1 MIATIIIAIFAPTNI
16 FDAMKKI
23 FTILLAAVFVSL
35 ALDASAQQVVKQRIG
50 TYKESGNVVVSEA
63 TTTLV
68 VDLTIECEEFE
79 AGVYA
84 RYAQKYFG
92 KRASLV
98 SRLSYNIVGGDVAVL
113 DAPCYYAAPANTA
126 TESLVTAGDEVSV
139 DRLAEGEIAQESA
152 AKQAAERI
160 FELRTA
166 REDIILGEYGDGVY
180 GAGLEAAL
188 KEIERLENEYLKL
201 FYGTRTITTTTHRI
215 YMPVSAETPNAVI
228 ARFNSEEGLL
238 AKDNVAGDI
247 IMVSITPSDMIY
259 PASNIKG
266 TVAYR
271 YANNATVVVSH
282 AQEKL
287 ATRVLPIFEFG
298 ETVYFTMPK

>member
-1 MIATIIIAIFAPTNI
+1 
-16 FDAMKKI
+16 MKKI

-68 VDLTIECEEFE
+68 VDLTVECEEFE

-98 SRLSYNIVGGDVAVL
+98 SRMSYALVGGDVAVL
-113 DAPCYYAAPANTA
+113 DAPSYYAAPANIV
-126 TESLVTAGDEVSV
+126 TESVVTAGDKVMV
-139 DRLAEGEIAQESA
+139 DRLAADELTQEEA
-152 AKQAAERI
+152 AKRAAERI
-160 FELRTA
+160 FELRAA
-166 REDIILGEYGDGVY
+166 RQDILLGEYGDGVY

-188 KEIERLENEYLKL
+188 REIERLENEYLKL
-201 FYGTRTITTTTHRI
+201 FYGIRTVTTTSHR
-215 YMPVSAETPNAVI
+215 YTMPVSADMPNNVI

-247 IMVSITPSDMIY
+247 VMVSVTPSEMSY
-259 PASNIKG
+259 PASNPKG

-271 YANNATVVVSH
+271 YANNANVVVSF
-282 AQEKL
+282 AQEVL
-287 ATRVLPIFEFG
+287 ARRVLPIFEFG
-298 ETVYFTMPK
+298 ETVYFVMPK

>member
-1 MIATIIIAIFAPTNI
+1 
-16 FDAMKKI
+16 MKKI

-35 ALDASAQQVVKQRIG
+35 ACDASAQQVVKQRIG

-68 VDLTIECEEFE
+68 VDLTVECEECE

-98 SRLSYNIVGGDVAVL
+98 SRMSEALVGGDVAGL
-113 DAPCYYAAPANTA
+113 DAPSYYAAPANIV
-126 TESLVTAGDEVSV
+126 TESVVTAGDKVVV
-139 DRLAEGEIAQESA
+139 DRLAADELTQEEA
-152 AKQAAERI
+152 AKRAAERI
-160 FELRTA
+160 FELRAA
-166 REDIILGEYGDGVY
+166 RQDILLGEYGDGVY

-188 KEIERLENEYLKL
+188 REIERLEGEYIKL
-201 FYGTRTITTTTHRI
+201 FYGIRTVTTTSHRYI
-215 YMPVSAETPNAVI
+215 MPVSADTPNNVI

-247 IMVSITPSDMIY
+247 VMVSVTPSDMSY
-259 PASNIKG
+259 PASNPKG

-271 YANNATVVVSH
+271 YANNATVVVSY
-282 AQEKL
+282 AQEVL
-287 ATRVLPIFEFG
+287 ARRVLPIFEFG
-298 ETVYFTMPK
+298 ETIYFVMPK

>member
-1 MIATIIIAIFAPTNI
+1 
-16 FDAMKKI
+16 MKKI

-68 VDLTIECEEFE
+68 VDLTVECEEFE

-98 SRLSYNIVGGDVAVL
+98 SRMSYALVGGDVAVL
-113 DAPCYYAAPANTA
+113 DAPSYYAVPANIV
-126 TESLVTAGDEVSV
+126 TESVVTAGDKVMV
-139 DRLAEGEIAQESA
+139 DRLAADELTQEEA
-152 AKQAAERI
+152 AKRAAERI
-160 FELRTA
+160 FELRAA
-166 REDIILGEYGDGVY
+166 RQDILLGEYGDGVY

-188 KEIERLENEYLKL
+188 REIERLENEYLKL
-201 FYGTRTITTTTHRI
+201 FYGIRTVTTTSHRYI
-215 YMPVSAETPNAVI
+215 MPVSADMPNNVI

-247 IMVSITPSDMIY
+247 VMVSVTPSEMSY
-259 PASNIKG
+259 PASNPKG

-271 YANNATVVVSH
+271 YANNANVVVSF
-282 AQEKL
+282 AQEVL
-287 ATRVLPIFEFG
+287 ARRVLPIFEFG
-298 ETVYFTMPK
+298 ETVYFVMPK

>member
-1 MIATIIIAIFAPTNI
+1 
-16 FDAMKKI
+16 MKKI

-35 ALDASAQQVVKQRIG
+35 ACDASAQQVVKQRIG

-68 VDLTIECEEFE
+68 VDLTVECEEFE

-98 SRLSYNIVGGDVAVL
+98 SRMSYALVGGDVAVL
-113 DAPCYYAAPANTA
+113 DAPSYYATPANIV
-126 TESLVTAGDEVSV
+126 TESVATVGDKVMV
-139 DRLAEGEIAQESA
+139 DRLAADELTQEEA
-152 AKQAAERI
+152 AKRAAERI
-160 FELRTA
+160 FELRAA
-166 REDIILGEYGDGVY
+166 RQDILLGEYGDGVY

-188 KEIERLENEYLKL
+188 REIERLESEYLKL
-201 FYGTRTITTTTHRI
+201 FYGTRTVTTTTHR
-215 YMPVSAETPNAVI
+215 YTMPVSADMPNNVI

-247 IMVSITPSDMIY
+247 VMVSVTPSEMSY
-259 PASNIKG
+259 PASNPKG

-271 YANNATVVVSH
+271 YANNANVVVSF
-282 AQEKL
+282 AQEVL
-287 ATRVLPIFEFG
+287 AHRVLPIFEFG
-298 ETVYFTMPK
+298 ETVYFVMPK

>member
-1 MIATIIIAIFAPTNI
+1 
-16 FDAMKKI
+16 MKKI

-68 VDLTIECEEFE
+68 VDLTVECEEFE

-98 SRLSYNIVGGDVAVL
+98 SRMSYALVGGDVAVL
-113 DAPCYYAAPANTA
+113 DAPSYYAAPANIV
-126 TESLVTAGDEVSV
+126 TESVVTAGDKVMV
-139 DRLAEGEIAQESA
+139 DRLAADELTQEEA
-152 AKQAAERI
+152 AKRAAERI
-160 FELRTA
+160 FELRAA
-166 REDIILGEYGDGVY
+166 RQDILLGEYGDGVY

-188 KEIERLENEYLKL
+188 CEIERLENEYLKL
-201 FYGTRTITTTTHRI
+201 FYGTRTVTTTTHRYI
-215 YMPVSAETPNAVI
+215 MPVSADMPNNVI
-228 ARFNSEEGLL
+228 ARFNSEDGLL

-247 IMVSITPSDMIY
+247 VMVSVTPSEMSY
-259 PASNIKG
+259 PASNPKG

-271 YANNATVVVSH
+271 YANNANVTVSF
-282 AQEKL
+282 AQEVL
-287 ATRVLPIFEFG
+287 ARRVLPIFEFG
-298 ETVYFTMPK
+298 ETVYFVMPK

>member
-1 MIATIIIAIFAPTNI
+1 
-16 FDAMKKI
+16 MKKI

-68 VDLTIECEEFE
+68 VDLTVECEEFE

-98 SRLSYNIVGGDVAVL
+98 SRMSYALVGGDVAVL
-113 DAPCYYAAPANTA
+113 DAPSYYAAPANIV
-126 TESLVTAGDEVSV
+126 TESVVTAGDKVMV
-139 DRLAEGEIAQESA
+139 DRLAADELTQEEA
-152 AKQAAERI
+152 AKRAAERI
-160 FELRTA
+160 FELRAA
-166 REDIILGEYGDGVY
+166 RQDILLGEYGDGVY

-188 KEIERLENEYLKL
+188 REIERLESEYLKL
-201 FYGTRTITTTTHRI
+201 FYGIRTVTTTSHRYI
-215 YMPVSAETPNAVI
+215 MPVSADMPNNVI

-247 IMVSITPSDMIY
+247 VMVSVTPSEMSY
-259 PASNIKG
+259 PASNPKG

-271 YANNATVVVSH
+271 YANNANVVVSF
-282 AQEKL
+282 AQEVL
-287 ATRVLPIFEFG
+287 ARRVLPIFEFG
-298 ETVYFTMPK
+298 ETVYFVMPK

>member
-1 MIATIIIAIFAPTNI
+1 
-16 FDAMKKI
+16 MKKI

-35 ALDASAQQVVKQRIG
+35 ACDASAQQVVKQRIG

-68 VDLTIECEEFE
+68 VDLTVECEEFE

-92 KRASLV
+92 KRALLV
-98 SRLSYNIVGGDVAVL
+98 SRMSYALVGGDVAVL
-113 DAPCYYAAPANTA
+113 DAPSYYAAPANIV
-126 TESLVTAGDEVSV
+126 TESVVTAGDKVMV
-139 DRLAEGEIAQESA
+139 DRLAADELTQEEA
-152 AKQAAERI
+152 AKRAAERI
-160 FELRTA
+160 FELRAA
-166 REDIILGEYGDGVY
+166 RQDILLGEYGDGVY

-188 KEIERLENEYLKL
+188 REIERLEGEYLKL
-201 FYGTRTITTTTHRI
+201 FYGTRTVTTTTHR
-215 YMPVSAETPNAVI
+215 YTMPVSADMPNNVI

-247 IMVSITPSDMIY
+247 VMVSVTPSEMSY
-259 PASNIKG
+259 PASNPKG

-271 YANNATVVVSH
+271 YANNANVVVSF
-282 AQEKL
+282 AQEVL
-287 ATRVLPIFEFG
+287 ARRVLPIFEFG
-298 ETVYFTMPK
+298 ETVYFVMPK

>member
-1 MIATIIIAIFAPTNI
+1 
-16 FDAMKKI
+16 MKKI

-50 TYKESGNVVVSEA
+50 TYKESGNVIVSEA

-68 VDLTIECEEFE
+68 VDLTVECEEFE

-98 SRLSYNIVGGDVAVL
+98 SRMSYTLVGGDVAVL
-113 DAPCYYAAPANTA
+113 DTPSYYAAPANIV
-126 TESLVTAGDEVSV
+126 TESVVTAGDKVMV
-139 DRLAEGEIAQESA
+139 DRLAADELTQEEA
-152 AKQAAERI
+152 AKRTAERI
-160 FELRTA
+160 FELRAA
-166 REDIILGEYGDGVY
+166 RQDILLGEYGDGVY

-188 KEIERLENEYLKL
+188 REIERLEGEYLKL
-201 FYGTRTITTTTHRI
+201 FYGTRTITTTTHR
-215 YMPVSAETPNAVI
+215 YTMPVSADMPNNVI

-247 IMVSITPSDMIY
+247 VMVSVTPSEMSY
-259 PASNIKG
+259 PASNPKG

-271 YANNATVVVSH
+271 YANNANVVVSF
-282 AQEKL
+282 AQEVL
-287 ATRVLPIFEFG
+287 ARRVLPIFEFG
-298 ETVYFTMPK
+298 ETVYFVMPK

>member
-1 MIATIIIAIFAPTNI
+1 
-16 FDAMKKI
+16 MKKI

-68 VDLTIECEEFE
+68 VDLTVECEEFE

-98 SRLSYNIVGGDVAVL
+98 SRMSYALVGGDVAVL
-113 DAPCYYAAPANTA
+113 DAPSYYAAPANIV
-126 TESLVTAGDEVSV
+126 TESVVTAGDKVMV
-139 DRLAEGEIAQESA
+139 DRLAADELTQEEV
-152 AKQAAERI
+152 AKRAAERI
-160 FELRTA
+160 FELRAA
-166 REDIILGEYGDGVY
+166 RQDILLGEYGDGVY

-188 KEIERLENEYLKL
+188 REIERLEGEYLKL
-201 FYGTRTITTTTHRI
+201 FYGTRTVTTTSHRYI
-215 YMPVSAETPNAVI
+215 MPVSADMPNNVI

-247 IMVSITPSDMIY
+247 VMVSVIPSEMSY
-259 PASNIKG
+259 PASNPKG

-271 YANNATVVVSH
+271 YANNANVVVSF
-282 AQEKL
+282 AQEVL
-287 ATRVLPIFEFG
+287 ARRVLPIFEFG
-298 ETVYFTMPK
+298 ETVYFVMPK

>member
-1 MIATIIIAIFAPTNI
+1 
-16 FDAMKKI
+16 MKKI
-23 FTILLAAVFVSL
+23 FTILLAVVFVSL
-35 ALDASAQQVVKQRIG
+35 ACDASAQQVVKQRIG
-50 TYKESGNVVVSEA
+50 TYKESGNVVISEA

-68 VDLTIECEEFE
+68 VDLTVECEEFE

-98 SRLSYNIVGGDVAVL
+98 SRVTYALVGGDVAVL
-113 DAPCYYAAPANTA
+113 DAPSYYATPANGLN
-126 TESLVTAGDEVSV
+126 ESAVIAGDEVMI
-139 DRLAEGEIAQESA
+139 DRLTSDELSQEQA

-166 REDIILGEYGDGVY
+166 RQDIILGEYGDGVY

-188 KEIERLENEYLKL
+188 REIDRLESEYLKL
-201 FYGTRTITTTTHRI
+201 FYGTRTVTTTSHRYI
-215 YMPVSAETPNAVI
+215 VPVSADIPNQVI
-228 ARFNSEEGLL
+228 ARFNSDEGLL

-247 IMVSITPSDMIY
+247 VMVAITPSEMSY
-259 PASNIKG
+259 PESNIKG

-271 YANNATVVVSH
+271 YANNATVVVSF
-282 AQEKL
+282 AQDAL
-287 ATRVLPIFEFG
+287 ARRVLPIFEFG
-298 ETVYFTMPK
+298 ETVYFVMPK

>member
-1 MIATIIIAIFAPTNI
+1 
-16 FDAMKKI
+16 MKKI

-35 ALDASAQQVVKQRIG
+35 ACDASAQQVVKQRIG

-68 VDLTIECEEFE
+68 IDLTVECEEFE

-98 SRLSYNIVGGDVAVL
+98 SRMSYTLVGGDVAVL
-113 DAPCYYAAPANTA
+113 DAPSYYAAPANIV
-126 TESLVTAGDEVSV
+126 TESVVTAGDKVMV
-139 DRLAEGEIAQESA
+139 DRLAANELTQEEA
-152 AKQAAERI
+152 AKRAAERI
-160 FELRTA
+160 FELRAA
-166 REDIILGEYGDGVY
+166 RQDILLGEYGDGVY

-188 KEIERLENEYLKL
+188 REIERLENEYLKL
-201 FYGTRTITTTTHRI
+201 FYGTRTVTTTTHR
-215 YMPVSAETPNAVI
+215 YTMPVSADMPNNVI

-247 IMVSITPSDMIY
+247 VMVSATPSVMSY
-259 PASNIKG
+259 PASNPKG

-271 YANNATVVVSH
+271 YANNANVVVSF
-282 AQEKL
+282 AQEVL
-287 ATRVLPIFEFG
+287 ARRVLPIFEFG
-298 ETVYFTMPK
+298 ETVYFVMPK

>member
-1 MIATIIIAIFAPTNI
+1 
-16 FDAMKKI
+16 MKKI

-35 ALDASAQQVVKQRIG
+35 ACDAAAQQVVKQRIG

-68 VDLTIECEEFE
+68 VDLTVECEEFE

-98 SRLSYNIVGGDVAVL
+98 SRMSYALVGGDVAVL
-113 DAPCYYAAPANTA
+113 DAPSYYAAPANIV
-126 TESLVTAGDEVSV
+126 TESVVTAGDKVMV
-139 DRLAEGEIAQESA
+139 DRLAADELTQEEA
-152 AKQAAERI
+152 AKRAAERI
-160 FELRTA
+160 FELRAA
-166 REDIILGEYGDGVY
+166 RHDILLGEYGDGVY

-188 KEIERLENEYLKL
+188 REIERLENEYLKL
-201 FYGTRTITTTTHRI
+201 FYGIRTVTTTTHR
-215 YMPVSAETPNAVI
+215 YTMPVSADTPNNVI

-247 IMVSITPSDMIY
+247 VMVSVTPSEMSY
-259 PASNIKG
+259 PASNPKG

-298 ETVYFTMPK
+298 ETVYFVMPK

>member
-1 MIATIIIAIFAPTNI
+1 
-16 FDAMKKI
+16 MKKI

-35 ALDASAQQVVKQRIG
+35 ACDASAQQVVKQRIG

-68 VDLTIECEEFE
+68 VDLTVECEEFE

-98 SRLSYNIVGGDVAVL
+98 SRMSYALVGGDVAVL
-113 DAPCYYAAPANTA
+113 DAPSYYAAPANIV
-126 TESLVTAGDEVSV
+126 TESVVTAGDKVMV
-139 DRLAEGEIAQESA
+139 DRLAADELTQEEA
-152 AKQAAERI
+152 AKRAAERI
-160 FELRTA
+160 FELRAA
-166 REDIILGEYGDGVY
+166 RQDILLGEYGDGVY

-188 KEIERLENEYLKL
+188 REIERLESEYLKL
-201 FYGTRTITTTTHRI
+201 FYGIRTVTTTSHRYI
-215 YMPVSAETPNAVI
+215 MPVSADMPNNVI

-247 IMVSITPSDMIY
+247 VMVSVTPSEMSY
-259 PASNIKG
+259 PESNPKG

-271 YANNATVVVSH
+271 YANNANVVVSF
-282 AQEKL
+282 AQEVL
-287 ATRVLPIFEFG
+287 ARRVLPIFEFG
-298 ETVYFTMPK
+298 ETVYFVMPK

>member
-1 MIATIIIAIFAPTNI
+1 
-16 FDAMKKI
+16 MKKI

-68 VDLTIECEEFE
+68 VDLTVECEEFE

-98 SRLSYNIVGGDVAVL
+98 SRMSYALVGGDVAVL
-113 DAPCYYAAPANTA
+113 DAPSYYAAPANIV
-126 TESLVTAGDEVSV
+126 TESVVTTGDKVMV
-139 DRLAEGEIAQESA
+139 DRLVADELTQEEA
-152 AKQAAERI
+152 AKRAAERI
-160 FELRTA
+160 FELRAA
-166 REDIILGEYGDGVY
+166 RQDILLGEYGDGVY

-188 KEIERLENEYLKL
+188 REIERLENEYLKL
-201 FYGTRTITTTTHRI
+201 FYGIRTVTTTTHRYI
-215 YMPVSAETPNAVI
+215 MPVSADTPNNVI

-247 IMVSITPSDMIY
+247 VMVSVTPSEMSY
-259 PASNIKG
+259 PASNPKG

-271 YANNATVVVSH
+271 YANNANVTVSF
-282 AQEKL
+282 AQEVL
-287 ATRVLPIFEFG
+287 ARRVLPIFEFG
-298 ETVYFTMPK
+298 ETVYFVMPK

>member
-1 MIATIIIAIFAPTNI
+1 
-16 FDAMKKI
+16 MKKI

-68 VDLTIECEEFE
+68 VDLTVECEEFE

-98 SRLSYNIVGGDVAVL
+98 SRMSYALVGGDVAVL
-113 DAPCYYAAPANTA
+113 DAPSYYAAPANIV
-126 TESLVTAGDEVSV
+126 TESVVTAGDKVMV
-139 DRLAEGEIAQESA
+139 DRLAADELTQEEA
-152 AKQAAERI
+152 AKRAAERI
-160 FELRTA
+160 FELRAA
-166 REDIILGEYGDGVY
+166 RQDILLGEYGDGVY

-188 KEIERLENEYLKL
+188 REIERLESEYLKL
-201 FYGTRTITTTTHRI
+201 FYGIRTVTTTTHR
-215 YMPVSAETPNAVI
+215 YTMPVSADMPNNVI

-247 IMVSITPSDMIY
+247 VMVSVTPSDMSY
-259 PASNIKG
+259 PASNPKG

-271 YANNATVVVSH
+271 YANNANVVVSF
-282 AQEKL
+282 AQEVL
-287 ATRVLPIFEFG
+287 ARRVLPIFEFG
-298 ETVYFTMPK
+298 ETVYFVMPK

>member
-1 MIATIIIAIFAPTNI
+1 
-16 FDAMKKI
+16 MKKI

-35 ALDASAQQVVKQRIG
+35 ALDTSAQQVVKQRIG

-68 VDLTIECEEFE
+68 VDLTVECEEFE

-98 SRLSYNIVGGDVAVL
+98 SRMSYALVGGDVAVL
-113 DAPCYYAAPANTA
+113 DAPSYYAAPANIV
-126 TESLVTAGDEVSV
+126 TESVVAAGDKVMV
-139 DRLAEGEIAQESA
+139 DRLAADELTQEEA
-152 AKQAAERI
+152 AKRAAERI
-160 FELRTA
+160 FELRAA
-166 REDIILGEYGDGVY
+166 RQDILLGEYGDGVY

-188 KEIERLENEYLKL
+188 REIERLEGEYLKL
-201 FYGTRTITTTTHRI
+201 FYGTRTVTTTSHRYI
-215 YMPVSAETPNAVI
+215 MPVSADMPNNVI

-247 IMVSITPSDMIY
+247 VMVSVTPSEMSY
-259 PASNIKG
+259 PASNPKG

-271 YANNATVVVSH
+271 YANNANVTVSF
-282 AQEKL
+282 AQEVL
-287 ATRVLPIFEFG
+287 ARRVLPIFEFG
-298 ETVYFTMPK
+298 ETVYFVMPK

>member
-1 MIATIIIAIFAPTNI
+1 
-16 FDAMKKI
+16 MKKI

-35 ALDASAQQVVKQRIG
+35 ACDASAQQVVKQRIG

-68 VDLTIECEEFE
+68 VDLTVECEEFE

-98 SRLSYNIVGGDVAVL
+98 SRLSYSLVGGDVAVL
-113 DAPCYYAAPANTA
+113 DAPSYYATPANIV
-126 TESLVTAGDEVSV
+126 TESVVTAGDKVMV
-139 DRLAEGEIAQESA
+139 DRLAADELTQEEA
-152 AKQAAERI
+152 AKRAAERI
-160 FELRTA
+160 FELRAA
-166 REDIILGEYGDGVY
+166 RQDILLGEYGDGVY

-188 KEIERLENEYLKL
+188 REIERLENEYLKL
-201 FYGTRTITTTTHRI
+201 FYGTRTVTTTTHR
-215 YMPVSAETPNAVI
+215 YTMPVSADMPNQVI

-247 IMVSITPSDMIY
+247 VMVSVTPSEMSY
-259 PASNIKG
+259 PASNPKG

-271 YANNATVVVSH
+271 YANNATVVVSY
-282 AQEKL
+282 AQKVL
-287 ATRVLPIFEFG
+287 ARRVLPIFEFG
-298 ETVYFTMPK
+298 ETVYFVMPK

>member
-1 MIATIIIAIFAPTNI
+1 
-16 FDAMKKI
+16 MKKI

-35 ALDASAQQVVKQRIG
+35 ACDASAQQVVKQRIG

-68 VDLTIECEEFE
+68 VDLTVECEEFE

-98 SRLSYNIVGGDVAVL
+98 SRMSYALVGGDVAVL
-113 DAPCYYAAPANTA
+113 DAPSYYAAPANIV
-126 TESLVTAGDEVSV
+126 TESVVTAGDKVMV
-139 DRLAEGEIAQESA
+139 DRLAADELTQEEA
-152 AKQAAERI
+152 AKRAAERI
-160 FELRTA
+160 FELRAA
-166 REDIILGEYGDGVY
+166 RQDILLGEYGDGVY

-188 KEIERLENEYLKL
+188 REIERLENEYLKL
-201 FYGTRTITTTTHRI
+201 FYGTRTVTTTSHRYI
-215 YMPVSAETPNAVI
+215 MPVSADTPNNVI

-247 IMVSITPSDMIY
+247 VMVSVIPSEMSY
-259 PASNIKG
+259 PASNPKG

-271 YANNATVVVSH
+271 YANNANVVVSF
-282 AQEKL
+282 AQEVL
-287 ATRVLPIFEFG
+287 ARRVLPIFEFG
-298 ETVYFTMPK
+298 ETVYFVMPK

>member
-1 MIATIIIAIFAPTNI
+1 
-16 FDAMKKI
+16 MKKI

-35 ALDASAQQVVKQRIG
+35 ACDASAQQVVKQRIG

-68 VDLTIECEEFE
+68 VDLTVECEEFE

-98 SRLSYNIVGGDVAVL
+98 SRMSYALVGGDVAVL
-113 DAPCYYAAPANTA
+113 DAPSYYAAPANIV
-126 TESLVTAGDEVSV
+126 TESVVTAGDKVMV
-139 DRLAEGEIAQESA
+139 DRLAADELTQEEA
-152 AKQAAERI
+152 AKRAAERI
-160 FELRTA
+160 FELRAA
-166 REDIILGEYGDGVY
+166 RQDILLGEYGDGVY

-188 KEIERLENEYLKL
+188 REIERLENEYLKL
-201 FYGTRTITTTTHRI
+201 FYGTRTVTTISHRYI
-215 YMPVSAETPNAVI
+215 MPVSADTPNNVI
-228 ARFNSEEGLL
+228 ARFNIEEGLL

-247 IMVSITPSDMIY
+247 VMVSVTPSEMSY
-259 PASNIKG
+259 PASNPKG

-271 YANNATVVVSH
+271 YANNATVVVSY
-282 AQEKL
+282 AQEVL
-287 ATRVLPIFEFG
+287 ARRVLPIFEFG
-298 ETVYFTMPK
+298 ETVYFVMPK

>member
-1 MIATIIIAIFAPTNI
+1 
-16 FDAMKKI
+16 MKKI

-35 ALDASAQQVVKQRIG
+35 ACDASAQQVVKQRIG

-68 VDLTIECEEFE
+68 VDLTVECEEFE

-98 SRLSYNIVGGDVAVL
+98 SRMSYALVGGDVAVL
-113 DAPCYYAAPANTA
+113 DAPSYYAAPANIV
-126 TESLVTAGDEVSV
+126 TESVVTAGDKVMV
-139 DRLAEGEIAQESA
+139 DRLAADELTQEEA
-152 AKQAAERI
+152 AKRAAERI
-160 FELRTA
+160 FELRAA
-166 REDIILGEYGDGVY
+166 RQDILLGEYGDGVY

-188 KEIERLENEYLKL
+188 REIERLEGEYLKL
-201 FYGTRTITTTTHRI
+201 FYGTRTITTTTHRYI
-215 YMPVSAETPNAVI
+215 MPVSADMPNNVI

-247 IMVSITPSDMIY
+247 VMVSVTPSEMSY
-259 PASNIKG
+259 PASNPKG

-271 YANNATVVVSH
+271 YANNANVAVSF
-282 AQEKL
+282 AQEVL
-287 ATRVLPIFEFG
+287 ARRVLPIFEFG
-298 ETVYFTMPK
+298 ETVYFVMPK

>member
-1 MIATIIIAIFAPTNI
+1 MR
-16 FDAMKKI
+16 KI

-35 ALDASAQQVVKQRIG
+35 ACDASAQQVVKQRIG

-68 VDLTIECEEFE
+68 VDITVECEEFE

-92 KRASLV
+92 RRASLV
-98 SRLSYNIVGGDVAVL
+98 NRLSYNIVGGDVAVL
-113 DAPCYYAAPANTA
+113 NEPSYYASPVNAMS
-126 TESLVTAGDEVSV
+126 ECIVISGDDVMV
-139 DRLAEGEIAQESA
+139 DRLSADEIAQETA
-152 AKQAAERI
+152 AKLAAERI

-166 REDIILGEYGDGVY
+166 RQDIILGEFGDGVY

-188 KEIERLENEYLKL
+188 KEIERLESEYLKL
-201 FYGTRTITTTTHRI
+201 FYGTRTITTTTHRYI
-215 YMPVSAETPNAVI
+215 MPVLETSPNIVI

-247 IMVSITPSDMIY
+247 VMVSITPSDMTY
-259 PASNIKG
+259 PASDIKG

-282 AQEKL
+282 AQNKL
-287 ATRVLPIFEFG
+287 ASRVLPIFEFG
-298 ETVYFTMPK
+298 ETVYFVMPK

>member
-1 MIATIIIAIFAPTNI
+1 
-16 FDAMKKI
+16 MKKI

-68 VDLTIECEEFE
+68 VDLTVECEEFE

-98 SRLSYNIVGGDVAVL
+98 SRMSYTLVGGDVAVL
-113 DAPCYYAAPANTA
+113 DAPSYYAAPANIV
-126 TESLVTAGDEVSV
+126 TESVVTAGDKVMV
-139 DRLAEGEIAQESA
+139 DRLAADELTQEEA
-152 AKQAAERI
+152 AKRAAERI
-160 FELRTA
+160 FELRAA
-166 REDIILGEYGDGVY
+166 RQDILLGEYGDGVY

-188 KEIERLENEYLKL
+188 CEIERLENEYLKL
-201 FYGTRTITTTTHRI
+201 FYGIRTVTTTTHR
-215 YMPVSAETPNAVI
+215 YTMPVSADMPNNVI

-247 IMVSITPSDMIY
+247 VMVSVTPSQMSY
-259 PASNIKG
+259 PASNPKG

-271 YANNATVVVSH
+271 YANNANVVVSF
-282 AQEKL
+282 AQEVL
-287 ATRVLPIFEFG
+287 ARRVLPIFEFG
-298 ETVYFTMPK
+298 ETVYFVMPK

>member
-1 MIATIIIAIFAPTNI
+1 
-16 FDAMKKI
+16 MKKI

-68 VDLTIECEEFE
+68 VDLTVECEEFE

-98 SRLSYNIVGGDVAVL
+98 SRMSYALVGGDVAVL
-113 DAPCYYAAPANTA
+113 DAPSYYAAPANIV
-126 TESLVTAGDEVSV
+126 TESVVAAGDKVMV
-139 DRLAEGEIAQESA
+139 DRLAADELTQEEA
-152 AKQAAERI
+152 AKRAAERI
-160 FELRTA
+160 FELRAA
-166 REDIILGEYGDGVY
+166 RQDILLGEYGDGVY

-188 KEIERLENEYLKL
+188 REIERLENEYLKL
-201 FYGTRTITTTTHRI
+201 FYGTRTVTTTSHRYI
-215 YMPVSAETPNAVI
+215 MPVSADMPNNVI

-247 IMVSITPSDMIY
+247 VMVSVIPSEMSY
-259 PASNIKG
+259 PASNPKG
-266 TVAYR
+266 TLAYR
-271 YANNATVVVSH
+271 YANNATVVVSY
-282 AQEKL
+282 AQEVL
-287 ATRVLPIFEFG
+287 ARRVLPIFEFG
-298 ETVYFTMPK
+298 ETVYFVMPK

>member
-1 MIATIIIAIFAPTNI
+1 
-16 FDAMKKI
+16 MKKI

-35 ALDASAQQVVKQRIG
+35 ACDASAQQVVKQRIG

-68 VDLTIECEEFE
+68 VDLTVECEEFE

-98 SRLSYNIVGGDVAVL
+98 SRMSYALVGGDVAVL
-113 DAPCYYAAPANTA
+113 DAPSYYATPANIV
-126 TESLVTAGDEVSV
+126 TESVATVGDKVMV
-139 DRLAEGEIAQESA
+139 DRLAADELTQEEA
-152 AKQAAERI
+152 AKRAAERI
-160 FELRTA
+160 FELRAA
-166 REDIILGEYGDGVY
+166 RQDILLGEYGDGVY

-188 KEIERLENEYLKL
+188 REIERLENEYLKL
-201 FYGTRTITTTTHRI
+201 FYGIRTVTTTSHRYI
-215 YMPVSAETPNAVI
+215 MPVSADMPNNVI

-247 IMVSITPSDMIY
+247 VMVSVTPSEMSY
-259 PASNIKG
+259 PASNPKG

-271 YANNATVVVSH
+271 YANNATVVVSY
-282 AQEKL
+282 AQEVL
-287 ATRVLPIFEFG
+287 ARRVLPIFEFG
-298 ETVYFTMPK
+298 ETVYFVMPK

>member
-1 MIATIIIAIFAPTNI
+1 
-16 FDAMKKI
+16 MKKI

-68 VDLTIECEEFE
+68 VDLTVECEEFE

-98 SRLSYNIVGGDVAVL
+98 SRMSYALVGGDVAVL
-113 DAPCYYAAPANTA
+113 DAPSYYAAPANIV
-126 TESLVTAGDEVSV
+126 TESVVTAGDKVMV
-139 DRLAEGEIAQESA
+139 DRLAADELTQEEA
-152 AKQAAERI
+152 AKRAAERI
-160 FELRTA
+160 FELRAA
-166 REDIILGEYGDGVY
+166 RQDILLGEYGDGVY

-188 KEIERLENEYLKL
+188 REIERLENEYLKL
-201 FYGTRTITTTTHRI
+201 FYGTRTITTTTHR
-215 YMPVSAETPNAVI
+215 YTMPVSADMPNNVI

-247 IMVSITPSDMIY
+247 VMVSVIPSEMSY
-259 PASNIKG
+259 PASNPKG

-271 YANNATVVVSH
+271 YANNANVVVSF
-282 AQEKL
+282 AQEVL
-287 ATRVLPIFEFG
+287 ARRVLPIFEFG
-298 ETVYFTMPK
+298 ETVYFVMPK